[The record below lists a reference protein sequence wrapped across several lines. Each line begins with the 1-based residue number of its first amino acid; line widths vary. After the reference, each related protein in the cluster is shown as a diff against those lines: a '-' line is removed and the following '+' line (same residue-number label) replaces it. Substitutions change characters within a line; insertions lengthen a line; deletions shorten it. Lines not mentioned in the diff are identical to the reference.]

1 MRAARRSACDPRC
14 RPIFTH
20 RRKPIPFAKARCSTR
35 PGRGRYRNLGPR
47 TARRDKRAPCRAT
60 YSEMQSIFAPSTAAG
75 VGGVSRNARKRQ
87 GSKHSHLAWNRARLE
102 HCIDGGGRP
111 RILDQ
116 SRRLSKFGGRVV
128 LRGQRLRIS
137 RSDRGY
143 REGLGHRRQGIRPVR
158 RGHAKS
164 GRKDL
169 DLPPARSHT
178 PLCIRTATRLVAR
191 RRCGKIRQISAR
203 FHKSTVAGRHFE
215 KSLAG
220 NAACRRILAGRTRAI
235 RSAQT
240 CRRPAGWRHHVV
252 SSATAHLG
260 NSRVTIRGASCSG
273 GAAPQQT

>member
-1 MRAARRSACDPRC
+1 MLHASGTRKISQPRSKDS
-14 RPIFTH
+14 
-20 RRKPIPFAKARCSTR
+20 KARQADPMQSDLQRDVGDLCAVYGGARWRSPAKCPQAPGFQTCPPCLESR
-35 PGRGRYRNLGPR
+35 SFGSLRRRRWAPTNPGSIAAATEIRRASGVAGTMIADLPVRSRLPGR
-47 TARRDKRAPCRAT
+47 
-60 YSEMQSIFAPSTAAG
+60 
-75 VGGVSRNARKRQ
+75 
-87 GSKHSHLAWNRARLE
+87 
-102 HCIDGGGRP
+102 
-111 RILDQ
+111 
-116 SRRLSKFGGRVV
+116 
-128 LRGQRLRIS
+128 
-137 RSDRGY
+137 
-143 REGLGHRRQGIRPVR
+143 LGHRRQGIRPVR

-164 GRKDL
+164 GREDL

>member
-1 MRAARRSACDPRC
+1 MPASARVPNMATLLGIVLVWSIA
-14 RPIFTH
+14 
-20 RRKPIPFAKARCSTR
+20 STAV
-35 PGRGRYRNLGPR
+35 GAHESWINRGGYRNSAGEWCCGDNDCESPGQIAV
-47 TARRDKRAPCRAT
+47 TGKGWVIGGKEFVPFDEAT
-60 YSEMQSIFAPSTAAG
+60 PSP
-75 VGGVSRNARKRQ
+75 
-87 GSKHSHLAWNRARLE
+87 
-102 HCIDGGGRP
+102 DGK
-111 RILDQ
+111 I
-116 SRRLSKFGGRVV
+116 
-128 LRGQRLRIS
+128 
-137 RSDRGY
+137 
-143 REGLGHRRQGIRPVR
+143 
-158 RGHAKS
+158 
-164 GRKDL
+164 L

>member
-1 MRAARRSACDPRC
+1 MLQASGTRKISQPRSKDS
-14 RPIFTH
+14 
-20 RRKPIPFAKARCSTR
+20 KARQA
-35 PGRGRYRNLGPR
+35 GP
-47 TARRDKRAPCRAT
+47 
-60 YSEMQSIFAPSTAAG
+60 MQSDLQ
-75 VGGVSRNARKRQ
+75 RNAVD
-87 GSKHSHLAWNRARLE
+87 LCAV
-102 HCIDGGGRP
+102 DGGGRWRSVAKCP
-111 RILDQ
+111 QAPGFQTWPPCLESCSFGALHRRRWAPTNPGSIAAAIEIRRASGVAGTMIADLPVR
-116 SRRLSKFGGRVV
+116 SRLPGR
-128 LRGQRLRIS
+128 
-137 RSDRGY
+137 
-143 REGLGHRRQGIRPVR
+143 LGHRRQGIRPVR

-164 GRKDL
+164 GREDL

-252 SSATAHLG
+252 PSATAHLG

>member
-1 MRAARRSACDPRC
+1 
-14 RPIFTH
+14 
-20 RRKPIPFAKARCSTR
+20 
-35 PGRGRYRNLGPR
+35 
-47 TARRDKRAPCRAT
+47 
-60 YSEMQSIFAPSTAAG
+60 MQSIFAPSTAAR

-87 GSKHSHLAWNRARLE
+87 GSQHGHLAWNRARLE